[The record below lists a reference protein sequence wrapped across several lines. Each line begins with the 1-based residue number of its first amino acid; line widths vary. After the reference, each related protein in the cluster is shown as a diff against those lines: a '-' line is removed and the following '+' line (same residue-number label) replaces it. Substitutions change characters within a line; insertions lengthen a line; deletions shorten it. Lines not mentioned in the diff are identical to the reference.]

1 MSLRF
6 LCSVSVDMLIYDKN
20 VILLLRF
27 LCERI
32 YYFIFMKSSAEIK
45 KIAKET
51 ISLEVDAISKL
62 QNRIDD
68 DFVNVIN
75 LILNTKGRLI
85 VVGIGKSANIANKM
99 VATFNSTGQPA
110 IFVHAADAI
119 HGDLGNIQSG
129 DVVICI
135 SKSGNTPEIKALLPF
150 IKNMGNAVIA
160 LTGNMDSFLAK
171 ESDYTLDVSVE
182 KEACPN
188 NLAPTSST
196 TAQLVMGDALAVS
209 LLACKDFTDKDFARF
224 HPGGTLGK
232 RLYLKL
238 TDILSSESNPI
249 VSSESS
255 INEVIIEI
263 SKKRL
268 GATAVVD
275 NDILS
280 GIITDGDLRRML
292 REGKDFADLK
302 AKDIMNISPKTIAV
316 DSLAFDALEIIER
329 NNISQLVVVDGSKYV
344 GIVHLHEIIKE
355 GVV

>member
-1 MSLRF
+1 
-6 LCSVSVDMLIYDKN
+6 
-20 VILLLRF
+20 
-27 LCERI
+27 
-32 YYFIFMKSSAEIK
+32 MKSSTEIK

-51 ISLEVDAISKL
+51 IVLEVEAIKRL
-62 QNRIDD
+62 ENAINDNFVRVID
-68 DFVNVIN
+68 
-75 LILNTKGRLI
+75 LILNAKGRLI
-85 VVGIGKSANIANKM
+85 VAGIGKSANIANKI

-110 IFVHAADAI
+110 VFLHAADAI
-119 HGDLGNIQSG
+119 HGDLGNIQKE

-150 IKNMGNAVIA
+150 IKNMGNPIIA

-171 ESDYTLDVSVE
+171 EANFALDVSVE

-196 TAQLVMGDALAVS
+196 TAQLVMGDALAVT

-238 TDILSSESNPI
+238 ADILHENSMPQV
-249 VSSESS
+249 VSGST

-268 GATAVVD
+268 GATAIID
-275 NDILS
+275 NGKLA
-280 GIITDGDLRRML
+280 GVITDGDLRRML
-292 REGKDFADLK
+292 EKKINFEDLQ
-302 AKDIMNISPKTIAV
+302 AKDIMCVQPKTIQI
-316 DSLAFDALEIIER
+316 DALAYDALQIMEKY
-329 NNISQLVVVDGSKYV
+329 NISQLLVMDKQQYR
-344 GIVHLHEIIKE
+344 GIIHIHEIIKE

>member
-1 MSLRF
+1 
-6 LCSVSVDMLIYDKN
+6 
-20 VILLLRF
+20 
-27 LCERI
+27 
-32 YYFIFMKSSAEIK
+32 MKSSTEIK

-51 ISLEVDAISKL
+51 IVLEVEAIKRL
-62 QNRIDD
+62 ENAINDNFVRVID
-68 DFVNVIN
+68 
-75 LILNTKGRLI
+75 LILNAKGRLI
-85 VVGIGKSANIANKM
+85 VAGIGKSANIANKI

-110 IFVHAADAI
+110 VFLHAADAI
-119 HGDLGNIQSG
+119 HGDLGNIQKE

-150 IKNMGNAVIA
+150 IKNMGNAIIA

-171 ESDYTLDVSVE
+171 EANFALDVSVE

-196 TAQLVMGDALAVS
+196 TAQLVMGDVLAVA
-209 LLACKDFTDKDFARF
+209 LLACKNFTDKDFARF

-238 TDILSSESNPI
+238 ADILNENSTPQV
-249 VSSESS
+249 VSGDT

-268 GATAVVD
+268 GATAVID
-275 NDILS
+275 NGKLA
-280 GIITDGDLRRML
+280 GVITDGDLRRML
-292 REGKDFADLK
+292 EKKINFEHLH
-302 AKDIMNISPKTIAV
+302 AKDIMCILPKTIQI
-316 DSLAFDALEIIER
+316 DALAYDALQMMEKH
-329 NNISQLVVVDGSKYV
+329 NISQLVVMAQEQYKGV
-344 GIVHLHEIIKE
+344 IHIHEIIKE

>member
-1 MSLRF
+1 
-6 LCSVSVDMLIYDKN
+6 
-20 VILLLRF
+20 
-27 LCERI
+27 
-32 YYFIFMKSSAEIK
+32 MKSSAEIK

-292 REGKDFADLK
+292 GEGKDFADLK